1 MRIVIFG
8 ANGPTGR
15 LLTEQSLGAG
25 HDAIAVTRHP
35 DAFPLNEGRLR
46 VVGADVL
53 DPQAVDA
60 AVQGSDAVLS
70 ALGVPFGKEPVEV
83 YSRGVENMLAA
94 MRRSGVRRLIVVS
107 SGAVS
112 EADEPTGGVVFNR
125 VLQPYVMKKLGKTVY
140 DDMRRMEE
148 LVAASN
154 LDWTI
159 LRPSGFYELPQVSD
173 YSLTEGRGPGRFTA
187 RIDLADAMLRQIGE
201 DRFVRKIGHVI
212 TTESNPSLLSMMI
225 REAFKE

>member
-15 LLTEQSLGAG
+15 LLTERSLGAG
-25 HDAIAVTRHP
+25 HDAAAVTRHP

-53 DPQAVDA
+53 DPRAVDA

-83 YSRGVENMLAA
+83 YSRGAENMLAA

-107 SGAVS
+107 SGAVT
-112 EADEPTGGVVFNR
+112 EEDEPTGGVVFNR

-140 DDMRRMEE
+140 DDMRRMEG

-212 TTESNPSLLSMMI
+212 TTESNPSLLSMMM
-225 REAFKE
+225 REAFKK